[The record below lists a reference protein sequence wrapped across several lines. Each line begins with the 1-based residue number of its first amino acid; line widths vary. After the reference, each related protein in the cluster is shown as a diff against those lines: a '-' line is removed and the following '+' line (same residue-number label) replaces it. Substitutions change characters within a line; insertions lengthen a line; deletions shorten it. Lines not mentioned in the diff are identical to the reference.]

1 MKFVPLVNPYRT
13 WILIKPINTL
23 KIKNPEPVIPVRGN
37 KIINDYRL
45 RRRIKSPAPNKDN
58 SETLGSGILAENAAL
73 SIMMKPSEAVERAAE
88 ESAKA

>member
-1 MKFVPLVNPYRT
+1 M
-13 WILIKPINTL
+13 
-23 KIKNPEPVIPVRGN
+23 KIKNPEPVKPIRGD
-37 KIINDYRL
+37 KIVKDYRL

-73 SIMMKPSEAVERAAE
+73 SIVMKPSEAVESAAE